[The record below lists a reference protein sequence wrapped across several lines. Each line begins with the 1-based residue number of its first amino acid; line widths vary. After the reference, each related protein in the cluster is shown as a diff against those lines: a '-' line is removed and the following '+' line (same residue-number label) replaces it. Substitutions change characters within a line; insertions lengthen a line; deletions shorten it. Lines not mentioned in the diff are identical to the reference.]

1 VNRIVE
7 GFRRILR
14 DEPRRPLLHLP
25 LPRATLTAEEI
36 WEAGLA
42 QRSRLE
48 RLGLGREH
56 LLIYAGGNRPEA
68 VALWLACGSLGLALM
83 PVDAGTTLAEVEG
96 LARRFGASAVVIA
109 DGTGRPADV
118 GAASSFAPGL
128 AIVLVRNVVPAPQIY
143 GGATVLKVTSG
154 TSGEP
159 RATFTTDVQLVN
171 DAAHIMSAMDI
182 RASDCQMGAISLSH
196 AYGIGNLILP
206 LLLQG
211 TAMVLR
217 ESFVPHQFAADARAY
232 GARVFPGVP
241 FMFDHF
247 TAHLSPGAW
256 PAPLERLISAG
267 ARLETSTVRAFHGS
281 FGLKIH
287 SFYGTSETGGIAYDD
302 AADIEEETTVGRPMP
317 GVRIALLPEEGAP
330 EGGGR
335 VHVAGDAVASGY
347 AGGDPFSPPEA
358 GGGFL
363 TGDVGRFTARGHLV
377 LSGRVSSFINV
388 AGRKVQPEEVE
399 AVLRSM
405 PGIDDARVVGAPH
418 PTRGQQI
425 VACIVARGGDP
436 GALAV
441 RQYCG
446 ARLAPHKIP
455 RTVIV
460 MDRIPL
466 TERGKTDRRRIEAAV
481 AGHLR
486 GMPGSGVL

>member
-1 VNRIVE
+1 
-7 GFRRILR
+7 
-14 DEPRRPLLHLP
+14 
-25 LPRATLTAEEI
+25 
-36 WEAGLA
+36 
-42 QRSRLE
+42 
-48 RLGLGREH
+48 
-56 LLIYAGGNRPEA
+56 
-68 VALWLACGSLGLALM
+68 
-83 PVDAGTTLAEVEG
+83 
-96 LARRFGASAVVIA
+96 
-109 DGTGRPADV
+109 
-118 GAASSFAPGL
+118 
-128 AIVLVRNVVPAPQIY
+128 
-143 GGATVLKVTSG
+143 
-154 TSGEP
+154 
-159 RATFTTDVQLVN
+159 
-171 DAAHIMSAMDI
+171 
-182 RASDCQMGAISLSH
+182 
-196 AYGIGNLILP
+196 
-206 LLLQG
+206 
-211 TAMVLR
+211 
-217 ESFVPHQFAADARAY
+217 
-232 GARVFPGVP
+232 
-241 FMFDHF
+241 MFDHF

-446 ARLAPHKIP
+446 GAADAAQDSTHRNRDGSHTVDRAREDGPAADRGGCGRPP
-455 RTVIV
+455 AGNARVRCVIV
-460 MDRIPL
+460 
-466 TERGKTDRRRIEAAV
+466 
-481 AGHLR
+481 
-486 GMPGSGVL
+486 PGSLSPGRGGSGRLPAVGPWRDHRSVLR

>member
-1 VNRIVE
+1 MNLIVE
-7 GFRRILR
+7 RFRRIVR
-14 DEPRRPLLHLP
+14 DEPRRPLIHLP
-25 LPRATLTAEEI
+25 LPRATLTAADI

-48 RLGLGREH
+48 GLGLGRDH

-68 VALWLACGSLGLALM
+68 IALWLACGALGLALM
-83 PVDAGTTLAEVEG
+83 PVDAGTTLPEVAG

-109 DGTGRPADV
+109 DGAGQLAELGGV
-118 GAASSFAPGL
+118 ESFAAGL
-128 AIVLVRNVVPAPQIY
+128 AIILVRDAVPAPQRY
-143 GGATVLKVTSG
+143 GGAAVLKVTSG

-159 RATFTTDVQLVN
+159 KATFTTDVQLVN
-171 DAAHIMSAMDI
+171 DAAHITSAMDI
-182 RASDCQMGAISLSH
+182 RPLDCQMAAISLSH

-217 ESFVPHQFAADARAY
+217 ESFVPHQFTTDARTY

-256 PAPLERLISAG
+256 PAGLEVLISAG

-287 SFYGTSETGGIAYDD
+287 SFYGTSETGGIAFDD
-302 AADIEEETTVGRPMP
+302 SAEIEEETSVGRPVP

-347 AGGDPFSPPEA
+347 AGGEAFSPEGPD
-358 GGGFL
+358 GGFL
-363 TGDVGRFTARGHLV
+363 TGDFGRFTARGHLV
-377 LSGRVSSFINV
+377 LTGRVPTSST
-388 AGRKVQPEEVE
+388 
-399 AVLRSM
+399 S
-405 PGIDDARVVGAPH
+405 
-418 PTRGQQI
+418 
-425 VACIVARGGDP
+425 RGGRCSRRKWRP
-436 GALAV
+436 
-441 RQYCG
+441 CC
-446 ARLAPHKIP
+446 ARCL
-455 RTVIV
+455 
-460 MDRIPL
+460 
-466 TERGKTDRRRIEAAV
+466 G
-481 AGHLR
+481 
-486 GMPGSGVL
+486 